1 RLADSQNEAL
11 DRPLWGT
18 ILRSAP
24 WNHPVVT
31 AQLRTPSDGL
41 RCANSVTSP
50 LQGGGW
56 VGVPPLAGT
65 QVDDQGDVACTICQP
80 LSRPGRAC
88 SPTPPGQGGR
98 STSEPAPA
106 CQAGCARYRAPR

>member
-1 RLADSQNEAL
+1 GRKFSLYGCVCHAVTFVYVLSVPGGNGIPRLRTIFRLADSQNEAL

-65 QVDDQGDVACTICQP
+65 QVDDQGD
-80 LSRPGRAC
+80 
-88 SPTPPGQGGR
+88 
-98 STSEPAPA
+98 
-106 CQAGCARYRAPR
+106 